1 MLLVK
6 GVDATWEAFLA
17 FGASGWT
24 ANWVLLLSQ
33 KESIF
38 YSGEHIWETSWTSG
52 DSSSDTL
59 DVFSRAEEFV
69 AAAFEVA
76 SVGIDI
82 LWVLVFLRLVSGS
95 VVFCGAFLK

>member
-52 DSSSDTL
+52 DSSSGTL
-59 DVFSRAEEFV
+59 NVFSRAEQFA

-76 SVGIDI
+76 SVRIDK
-82 LWVLVFLRLVSGS
+82 LWILVFLKFVSGS
-95 VVFCGAFLK
+95 VTFCGLFLK